1 MSADVLGAGDLKRWA
16 SISEANLLDELMER
30 GIGDG
35 LPVVKPTQALIDQLI
50 LASGREIGSVV
61 GPFHP
66 LPRRATYEEVA
77 ICAALA
83 GCRPQH
89 MTIVSAMTTALMDS
103 RLNLLGILTT
113 TGSGAL
119 GLIVNGPVRRSAGIN
134 SGGNFLGP
142 GTQANAVIGRTLGF
156 ITRAICGA
164 VPGLLDMSTMGQP
177 GKYSLCFGENEEESP
192 WRPLH
197 AERGMAPTQSA
208 ITVIGVAGTTETYSS
223 HWSSPDDIFQ
233 VLAQAL
239 ATPATVRLDPPEPVV
254 GGGCPLVLLSPE
266 WATYLH
272 EASVTKARL
281 QAELFERATC
291 EWSKLPESVVSAARA
306 RLEPGVLGRPLRTAV
321 SPDDIMVVVA
331 GGVGIK
337 QTILPNWPGSRPV
350 TVPVD

>member
-1 MSADVLGAGDLKRWA
+1 MCADVLGADDLKRWV
-16 SISEANLLDELMER
+16 SISEADLFDELMER

-35 LPVVKPTQALIDQLI
+35 LPVVRPTQTLIDQLVM
-50 LASGREIGSVV
+50 ASGREINSEV

-66 LPRRATYEEVA
+66 LPRRGTYEEVA
-77 ICAALA
+77 LCAALA

-89 MTIVSAMTTALMDS
+89 MTVVSALTAALMDS
-103 RLNLLGILTT
+103 RINLLGVLTT
-113 TGSGAL
+113 TGSAAL
-119 GLIVNGPVRRSAGIN
+119 GIIVNGPVRRSAGIN
-134 SGGNFLGP
+134 SAGNLLGP
-142 GTQANAVIGRTLGF
+142 GAQANAAIGRTLGF

-164 VPGLLDMSTMGQP
+164 APGLLDMSTMGQP
-177 GKYSLCFGENEEESP
+177 GKYTLCFGENEEESP

-197 AERGMAPTQSA
+197 AERGMALTQSA
-208 ITVIGVAGTTETYSS
+208 VTVIGVAGTTETYSS

-233 VLAQAL
+233 VLAQTL
-239 ATPATVRLDPPEPVV
+239 ATPATVKLDLPEPVV
-254 GGGCPLVLLSPE
+254 GGGFPVLLLSPE

-272 EASVTKARL
+272 EAGVTKARL
-281 QAELFERATC
+281 QGELFERAMC
-291 EWSKLPESVVSAARA
+291 EWSKLPKSVISAAKA
-306 RLEPGVLGRPLRTAV
+306 RLEPAVLGRPLRAAA

>member
-1 MSADVLGAGDLKRWA
+1 MSGDVLGAGDLQRWV
-16 SISEANLLDELMER
+16 STSEAELFDELMER

-35 LPVVKPTQALIDQLI
+35 LPVVKATQALIDQLV
-50 LASGREIGSVV
+50 LGSGREIGSAV

-66 LPRRATYEEVA
+66 LPRRATFEEVA
-77 ICAALA
+77 ICAAMA

-89 MTIVSAMTTALMDS
+89 MTIVSALTAALMDS
-103 RLNLLGILTT
+103 RLNLLGLLTT
-113 TGSGAL
+113 TGSAAL
-119 GLIVNGPVRRSAGIN
+119 AVIVNGPVRRAAAIN
-134 SGGNFLGP
+134 SGGNCLGP

-164 VPGLLDMSTMGQP
+164 VPGRLDLSTMGQP
-177 GKYSLCFGENEEESP
+177 GKYTLCFGENEEESP

-197 AERGMAPTQSA
+197 ADRGMAVAQSA
-208 ITVIGVAGTTETYSS
+208 VTVIGVAGTTETYTS

-254 GGGCPLVLLSPE
+254 GGGCPVIVLSPE
-266 WATYLH
+266 WAAYLH
-272 EASVTKARL
+272 DAGVTKARL

-291 EWSKLPESVVSAARA
+291 EWSRLPESIITAAKA
-306 RLEPGVLGRPLRTAV
+306 RLEPAMLGRPLRAAL

-337 QTILPNWPGSRPV
+337 QTILPSWPGSRPV